1 MRSPLKPALT
11 AAATFALICAAQASL
26 AQTAAAPKPHADKHP
41 DSTSCFFINQWEGWK
56 APNDH
61 TLYLAVNFHE
71 VYQVDLAGNS
81 SLLQD
86 PDARLVN
93 VTHGP
98 DSVCSPLDLQLA
110 VATFGGMR
118 EPLIA
123 THLSKLTKEQ
133 VAEIPKKYRPY

>member
-1 MRSPLKPALT
+1 MRDVIKPARL
-11 AAATFALICAAQASL
+11 AAATLALMCATSAAF
-26 AQTAAAPKPHADKHP
+26 AQTAATPKPHTDHTP
-41 DSTSCFFINQWEGWK
+41 CFFISQWEGWK

-71 VYQVDLAGNS
+71 VYQVDLAGGS

-93 VTHGP
+93 ITHGP

>member
-1 MRSPLKPALT
+1 MKFLLKPAQT
-11 AAATFALICAAQASL
+11 AAATLALICAAQASV
-26 AQTAAAPKPHADKHP
+26 AGTPATHPKPPLDHTP
-41 DSTSCFFINQWEGWK
+41 CFFISQWEGWK

-71 VYQVDLAGNS
+71 VYQVDLAGTS
-81 SLLQD
+81 SLLSD

-98 DSVCSPLDLQLA
+98 DSVCSSLDLQLT
-110 VATFGGMR
+110 VATFGGME

-133 VAEIPKKYRPY
+133 VAEIPKKFRPY